1 MYLDESLLKKKPS
14 EKPNETTEKEIS
26 QSIERKGNL
35 SIILC
40 YC

>member
-1 MYLDESLLKKKPS
+1 MYLDESLLKKPS
-14 EKPNETTEKEIS
+14 EKPNETIEKES
-26 QSIERKGNL
+26 PAIERKGNL